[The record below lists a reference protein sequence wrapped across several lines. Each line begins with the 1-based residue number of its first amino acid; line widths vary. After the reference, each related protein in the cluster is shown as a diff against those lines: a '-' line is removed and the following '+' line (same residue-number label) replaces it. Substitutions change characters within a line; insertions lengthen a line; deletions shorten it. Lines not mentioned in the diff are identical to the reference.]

1 MSFLKKPF
9 RKLRDF
15 SNNSASNSS
24 DTLPGKE
31 DASNGSPI
39 RSTEKVPNGSGP
51 ASGTSTPDPRRRSR
65 DLIQEER
72 YRRSMDKERIKLE
85 QKRRQQLARIESE
98 NFLKEGPE
106 DITKLYRPFSMNMSK
121 YRNHEKRTL
130 FKELDFAS
138 Q

>member
-1 MSFLKKPF
+1 
-9 RKLRDF
+9 
-15 SNNSASNSS
+15 
-24 DTLPGKE
+24 
-31 DASNGSPI
+31 
-39 RSTEKVPNGSGP
+39 
-51 ASGTSTPDPRRRSR
+51 
-65 DLIQEER
+65 
-72 YRRSMDKERIKLE
+72 MDKERIKLE